1 MIDWDAAVLAPL
13 QDVFGEPVTY
23 TTTTGQSFAISGVF
37 DEAYHAVDGLSG
49 AIYTSTSQPV
59 LGIRA
64 AALPFPPQASDFVT
78 ILRTGIVYSVADV
91 HPDGHGAIKLLLNY
105 VSGG

>member
-1 MIDWDAAVLAPL
+1 M
-13 QDVFGEPVTY
+13 TY
-23 TTTTGQSFAISGVF
+23 TTTTGQSISISGVF
-37 DEAYHAVDGLSG
+37 DEAYRAVDGLGGS
-49 AIYTSTSQPV
+49 IYTSTSQPV

-64 AALPFPPQASDFVT
+64 AALPFPPQSGDVVA

-91 HPDGHGAIKLLLNY
+91 HPDGHGAIKLMLNY